1 MLYLINFTDY
11 DNLESQTNFIIR
23 SDKSEKEIEQIVD
36 GILEESKRIWNEELE
51 DENIGLEDIVLK
63 KLIDVFGR
71 DNVLDYTLIEFW
83 W

>member
-51 DENIGLEDIVLK
+51 DENIGLEDIVLE
-63 KLIDVFGR
+63 KLINVFGR